1 MNKLKISKTRNSL
14 FKILILEINDK
25 EFLFSWSFKRKI
37 SYFWFTRPIFL
48 LKLMLIFLKWVFV
61 VYLFFIGLLT
71 FVSRRKHLLSV
82 LLSLEFIVL
91 SLFFLLFLFLNL
103 LNYEIYFSIIFLT
116 FRVCEGALGVSILV
130 SIIRTHGNDYFN
142 SFSLLQC

>member
-1 MNKLKISKTRNSL
+1 MKKKFFFLEVLKEN
-14 FKILILEINDK
+14 
-25 EFLFSWSFKRKI
+25 FLFSIYK
-37 SYFWFTRPIFL
+37 TDIFIKL
-48 LKLMLIFLKWVFV
+48 LKLMLIIFKWLFIL
-61 VYLFFIGLLT
+61 YLFFIGVIA
-71 FVSRRKHLLSV
+71 FVSSRKHLLST
-82 LLSLEFIVL
+82 LLRLEFIVL

-103 LNYEIYFSIIFLT
+103 LNFELYFSIIFLT

>member
-1 MNKLKISKTRNSL
+1 MIKKFFFLEVLKEK
-14 FKILILEINDK
+14 
-25 EFLFSWSFKRKI
+25 FLFLIYK
-37 SYFWFTRPIFL
+37 TNIFIKL
-48 LKLMLIFLKWVFV
+48 LKLMLIFLKWIFV
-61 VYLFFIGLLT
+61 IYLFFIGVIA
-71 FVSRRKHLLSV
+71 FVSRRKHLLSS

-91 SLFFLLFLFLNL
+91 SLFFLLFIFLNL
-103 LNYEIYFSIIFLT
+103 LNFEIYFSIIFLT

>member
-1 MNKLKISKTRNSL
+1 
-14 FKILILEINDK
+14 
-25 EFLFSWSFKRKI
+25 
-37 SYFWFTRPIFL
+37 
-48 LKLMLIFLKWVFV
+48 MLIFLKWVFV